1 MIRALNLSTSLVD
14 TGNYA
19 EARAFLPDQMALA
32 KRVLGSEHPLTLN
45 FQWGYA
51 RAFFLDKSVSAEQL
65 AEAVAV
71 LERALKI
78 AQRVLGREH
87 PSTRNYRSDVAA
99 ARELIALRG
108 PGPGHK

>member
-51 RAFFLDKSVSAEQL
+51 RAFYLDNDVTAEQL
-65 AEAVAV
+65 AEAATT
-71 LERALKI
+71 LEKALKI

-87 PSTRNYRSDVAA
+87 PSTCNYRSELAA
-99 ARELIALRG
+99 ARELIARRG
-108 PGPGHK
+108 A